1 MKLLHVSD
9 LHLDTPFSGIAKQDY
24 QLQQKL
30 IQAPFESFE
39 RCVSIAINQKIDLM
53 LVSGDIYDAT
63 KQTIAAKHFFF
74 QQMNR
79 LKQAE
84 IPVVI
89 GHGNHDYYE
98 PNYLSMNY
106 PDNVFLFEEEL
117 VKHFDITTKNN
128 ETIRI
133 YGFSYNHRWIKERMI
148 EKYPINPRAT
158 DFTIGLLHGSLDS
171 TENEHANYA
180 PFSLQDL
187 LSKEYDYWALGH
199 IHQAM
204 VLNEVPLIQYPGII
218 QGKNAKESGDKGA
231 YIVELRQNQ
240 PTLNEFVSLASI
252 VWETANLYCDY
263 DWDQQRIISEIQDI
277 VTNYEAE
284 SEGTQQSYLLTI
296 HLNDAHKLSNAL
308 QEQIES
314 GQLSEVFQPNYEAK
328 RFTKVVKIKLLTD
341 NQLEVFEYDPL
352 LNESYLATLQEFK
365 DGELY
370 DTVIKEI
377 TKHPV
382 MRKWLKG
389 SILTEDLKNDAL
401 EKANQ
406 RLLQTLSI
414 ESEEDNHEN

>member
-1 MKLLHVSD
+1 MVKSVALGLIGY
-9 LHLDTPFSGIAKQDY
+9 FSI
-24 QLQQKL
+24 
-30 IQAPFESFE
+30 
-39 RCVSIAINQKIDLM
+39 
-53 LVSGDIYDAT
+53 
-63 KQTIAAKHFFF
+63 
-74 QQMNR
+74 
-79 LKQAE
+79 
-84 IPVVI
+84 
-89 GHGNHDYYE
+89 
-98 PNYLSMNY
+98 
-106 PDNVFLFEEEL
+106 
-117 VKHFDITTKNN
+117 
-128 ETIRI
+128 
-133 YGFSYNHRWIKERMI
+133 
-148 EKYPINPRAT
+148 
-158 DFTIGLLHGSLDS
+158 IGLLHGSLDS
-171 TENEHANYA
+171 TENEQANYA

-308 QEQIES
+308 LEQIES
-314 GQLSEVFQPNYEAK
+314 GQLAEVFQPNYEAK

-352 LNESYLATLQEFK
+352 LNEIYLATLQEFK